1 MTSVFAYLYRL
12 INLILKLL
20 LAASIDKYSE
30 EKIPVVFCVP
40 ESDIKLFEL
49 KLKDYN
55 CKVINEIDLCG
66 NLLYGDD
73 VQNRGYLSQQI
84 IKLNCHLL
92 KIAKSYLILDSD
104 FIFCSSFK
112 ASDFS
117 DKEKFKLLYDDM
129 QNLLYSD
136 PKYFN
141 K

>member
-1 MTSVFAYLYRL
+1 M
-12 INLILKLL
+12 
-20 LAASIDKYSE
+20 
-30 EKIPVVFCVP
+30 
-40 ESDIKLFEL
+40 
-49 KLKDYN
+49 
-55 CKVINEIDLCG
+55 INEIDLCG

-141 K
+141 KYPVARENSLNGICEYFQLKREEVSFIFNCQIFHSEILYELHKYLSKKRKLISN